1 MVHSVT
7 IFEREPIRAAIFDA
21 MEQTRGGIGTSL
33 FLVGEAGLGKTTL
46 VNEAC
51 AQAKREGFS
60 VAFAACSEVDTLIP
74 LAMLERL
81 LSGVELSPMRVD
93 RLAISSAD
101 MLAARYIELSA
112 WLREPRDSPLLLVVD
127 DLQWADPDSLTLL
140 TALCRRL
147 DGVAAMV
154 LAATRTWPP
163 GAIESARCLAGEDL
177 AGLEHLTALS
187 DYAGQALL
195 RECAGGEVPPE
206 SASRALASCAG
217 NPLLLAEVGRGWA
230 RGEDMLSGSG
240 PLSER
245 VFLPR
250 FAGVG
255 ARGLRW
261 ARAASVLGTRFYPP
275 HVDALLGLGGLEGV
289 ESLEALCEAG
299 VMRAASAGEAEF
311 VHPLLRE
318 ALYQDMAVPVRR
330 AAHARAFSLLSERG
344 LRSAQAAAHALAAE
358 LHGDSEAIAGV
369 LGAAR
374 AALATGAMSTAVEYF
389 AGALRLAGDSP
400 DPAVLRELAETC
412 LLVGRVDQAETAARR
427 LLDLPGLGEEM
438 RLCALRVY
446 GQTMMASAR
455 LEEAE
460 RASQEASNL
469 ALGFDP
475 ALAVEILLDGA
486 YASWIYRTPRIA
498 GQVVERAF
506 GLAREIAVTDP
517 RILASATAARANLA
531 CISGDPS
538 GFDEL
543 AVVAR
548 PLLRSPH
555 PNQVRS
561 PWAWDPV
568 FAYINVA
575 KILERFDECTDAYA
589 LLAETTKN
597 QGAELSYW
605 SYSVN
610 HSDVLW
616 RTGRL
621 EEAYALLYEGAGV
634 AELFRGLS
642 PFVCIGLA
650 FLSHEREL
658 TEECDRWTGRVTA
671 AMAAM
676 GEMPYLRLWLL
687 YIDCSRELGRGRSE
701 VAAGIATRIRAL
713 AESSGILEPCAVP
726 WHATAIE
733 AFTAAGRLE
742 EASELAGFLG
752 SLCARLPCHAPR
764 AVALAG
770 SAWIEWLRG
779 DPESAEALYRDA
791 LAHNAAVAM
800 PIAHAETLIGYGRFL
815 RLSGNAARARKV
827 LGEAGEMLE
836 PTGARRLQELAYQEF
851 AVAGGQ
857 ARRRNHASPG
867 LTAQEKRVADL
878 AAGGLT
884 NKEIAQSLYLSAK
897 TVDHH
902 LASVYQKLGLK
913 SRRELM
919 LGWQAPGGGDG

>member
-1 MVHSVT
+1 MVQSVT
-7 IFEREPIRAAIFDA
+7 IFEREPIRAAIFNA
-21 MEQTRGGIGTSL
+21 MKRARSGAGTSL
-33 FLVGEAGLGKTTL
+33 FLAGEAGLGKTTL
-46 VNEAC
+46 INETC
-51 AQAKREGFS
+51 AVAREQGFS
-60 VAFAACSEVDTLIP
+60 VGFAACSEVDALIP

-81 LSGVELSPMRVD
+81 LADVQVSPMRVN
-93 RLAISSAD
+93 RLTISSAD
-101 MLAARYIELSA
+101 LLATRYVEIAA
-112 WLREPRDSPLLLVVD
+112 WLRELRDAPLLLAVD
-127 DLQWADPDSLTLL
+127 DLQWSDPDSLTLL
-140 TALCRRL
+140 ATLCRRL
-147 DGVAAMV
+147 EGVPAMV
-154 LAATRTWPP
+154 LAATRSWPP
-163 GAIESARCLAGEDL
+163 GAIESARYLAGEGL
-177 AGLEHLTALS
+177 AGLEHLSALS
-187 DYAGQALL
+187 DTAGHALL
-195 RECAGGEVPPE
+195 REWAGGELPSE
-206 SASRALASCAG
+206 SAAKALESCAG
-217 NPLLLAEVGRGWA
+217 NPLLLSEVGKGWA
-230 RGEDMLSGSG
+230 RGEDMLAGSG
-240 PLSER
+240 PLAER

-255 ARGLRW
+255 AGGLRW
-261 ARAASVLGTRFYPP
+261 ARAASVLGTRFHPR
-275 HVDALLGLGGLEGV
+275 HVDELLGLSALEGV
-289 ESLEALCEAG
+289 ESLEALCGAG
-299 VMRAASAGEAEF
+299 VMRAASAGEVEF

-318 ALYQDMAVPVRR
+318 ALYQDMALPVRR
-330 AAHARAFSLLSERG
+330 AAHARAFRLLSEHGFRTT
-344 LRSAQAAAHALAAE
+344 QAAAHVLSAE
-358 LHGDSEAIAGV
+358 LYGDSEAIEAIR
-369 LGAAR
+369 GAAHASL
-374 AALATGAMSTAVEYF
+374 AAGAMSTAVEYF
-389 AGALRLAGDSP
+389 AGAVRLAGDFP

-412 LLVGRVDQAETAARR
+412 LLVGRVDQAEKAARR

-460 RASQEASNL
+460 GASQEASNL
-469 ALGFDP
+469 ALRFDP
-475 ALAVEILLDGA
+475 ALAVEILLDGS

-498 GQVVERAF
+498 GLMVERAC

-517 RILASATAARANLA
+517 RILASATAAGANLA
-531 CISGDPS
+531 CIGGDPS
-538 GFDEL
+538 GFEEL

-548 PLLRSPH
+548 PLLRSPL
-555 PNQVRS
+555 PNQIRS

-575 KILERFDECTDAYA
+575 KIVERFDECTDAYA
-589 LLAETTKN
+589 LLAETTKS

-642 PFVCIGLA
+642 PFVSVGLA
-650 FLSHEREL
+650 FLSHERGL
-658 TEECDRWTGRVTA
+658 AEECERWTARVTA

-752 SLCARLPCHAPR
+752 SLCARLPCQAPR

-770 SAWIEWLRG
+770 RAWIEWLRG

-815 RLSGNAARARKV
+815 RLSGNSARARKV
-827 LGEAGEMLE
+827 LGEAAEMLE
-836 PTGARRLQELAYQEF
+836 PTGARRLLNLAFQEL

-857 ARRRNHASPG
+857 PRRRQYSSPG

-878 AAGGLT
+878 AAVGLT

-919 LGWQAPGGGDG
+919 LGWRAVGGDG